1 MIEDGLAEDSKDPAE
16 LYAQMLSVISKLVDK
31 DLAKTIKDV
40 LLVDGYKNGFRPF
53 IGYFLYHRYDKD
65 AIIKELVENTS
76 WRVTSEEEHFDCM
89 IHHGAL
95 YLKNLVAR
103 RSHLM
108 PEISVQIREG
118 TITREEGLEKLK
130 TNDDVELA
138 NKEIKMLCDYAGIS
152 YKKLML
158 KAKIYAKRWW

>member
-1 MIEDGLAEDSKDPAE
+1 MEK
-16 LYAQMLSVISKLVDK
+16 
-31 DLAKTIKDV
+31 
-40 LLVDGYKNGFRPF
+40 
-53 IGYFLYHRYDKD
+53 
-65 AIIKELVENTS
+65 TS

-89 IHHGAL
+89 INHGAL

-138 NKEIKMLCDYAGIS
+138 NKEIKMLCDYASIS
-152 YKKLML
+152 YKKLMF
-158 KAKIYAKRWW
+158 KAKVYSKRWW

>member
-1 MIEDGLAEDSKDPAE
+1 MIN
-16 LYAQMLSVISKLVDK
+16 VISKLVDK

-138 NKEIKMLCDYAGIS
+138 NKELKMLCDYADIS

-158 KAKIYAKRWW
+158 KAKIYSKRWW